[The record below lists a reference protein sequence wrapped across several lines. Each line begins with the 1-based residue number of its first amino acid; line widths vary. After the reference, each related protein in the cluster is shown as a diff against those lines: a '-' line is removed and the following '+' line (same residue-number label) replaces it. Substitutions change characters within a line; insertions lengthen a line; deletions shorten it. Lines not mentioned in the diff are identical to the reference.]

1 MARRPEAAVPDRATS
16 KRIGSLRALWPFIRP
31 YRGLT
36 VLAGLA
42 LVLTASI
49 SLILPLAVRRIID
62 GFNNGAGLLD
72 AYFVAALG
80 IAALLALGTAAR
92 YFLVTKLGERVV
104 ADIRRAVF
112 DRVIGM
118 SPASLSA
125 S

>member
-62 GFNNGAGLLD
+62 GFNNGAGLL
-72 AYFVAALG
+72 VMIL
-80 IAALLALGTAAR
+80 
-92 YFLVTKLGERVV
+92 
-104 ADIRRAVF
+104 
-112 DRVIGM
+112 
-118 SPASLSA
+118 
-125 S
+125 